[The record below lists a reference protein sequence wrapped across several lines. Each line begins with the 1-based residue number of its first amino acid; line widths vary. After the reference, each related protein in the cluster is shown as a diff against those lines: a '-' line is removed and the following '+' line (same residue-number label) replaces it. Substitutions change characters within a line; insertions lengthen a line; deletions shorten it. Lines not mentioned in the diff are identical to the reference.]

1 MAVMSEMNQLFSS
14 KTHQASSR
22 NQQQLSPWIG
32 LSEGSGRVIGMVSP
46 YRIIAIS
53 IEIKL

>member
-1 MAVMSEMNQLFSS
+1 MAVMSEMNQLSLS
-14 KTHQASSR
+14 KTHRASSR

-46 YRIIAIS
+46 YRIIIS